1 VTVSVGEFWRVGRR
15 ADPLRADVRYQG
27 AGRFDDPERL
37 VPMLYGSPLLRTCLL
52 EFMLPWAPGSEASA
66 ILARIPQPT
75 SEDETIDADRDR
87 RIAAEPRHVPT
98 SLYERIAIH
107 VRAEPMLTLLD
118 LRDVAVR
125 ESLAGAGAI
134 AQELHA
140 RGFAQ
145 LDRGALL
152 SPHRPLTQA
161 VVGAVVR
168 GTLFPRVDGLFV
180 ESRHA
185 GDVIVVF
192 ADEPFAPRLAIVA
205 SEPLTPSSR
214 EVITAASELGL
225 FP

>member
-1 VTVSVGEFWRVGRR
+1 MTVSVGEFWRVGKR
-15 ADPLRADVRYQG
+15 ADPLRVDVRYQG

-37 VPMLYGSPLLRTCLL
+37 VPMLYGSPSLRTCLF
-52 EFMLPWAPGSEASA
+52 EFMLPWAPAPNVSE
-66 ILARIPQPT
+66 ILAHIPQPT
-75 SEDETIDADRDR
+75 SEDEAMDADRDG
-87 RIAAEPRHVPT
+87 RIAAEPPRVPP

-107 VRAEPMLTLLD
+107 VRAEPTLTLLD
-118 LRDVAVR
+118 LRDVVVR
-125 ESLAGAGAI
+125 NGLAGVAAI
-134 AQELHA
+134 AQELRA

-168 GTLFPRVDGLFV
+168 GMLFPRVDGLFV

-205 SEPLTPSSR
+205 SEPLTPFSR
-214 EVITAASELGL
+214 EVIASELGL
-225 FP
+225 VP